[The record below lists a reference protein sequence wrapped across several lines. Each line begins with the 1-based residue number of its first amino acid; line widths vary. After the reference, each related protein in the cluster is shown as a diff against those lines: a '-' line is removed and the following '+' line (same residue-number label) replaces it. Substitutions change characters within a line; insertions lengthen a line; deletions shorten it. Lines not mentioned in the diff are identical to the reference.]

1 MFDEASNIQMRGNLN
16 VFVNVCL
23 YSGDVKTL
31 SLALQGINIILRH
44 ILFKSCH
51 INVTV
56 LIILTTVYSF
66 LLNLRKIQNYPTE
79 HQRQYTGNCC
89 LSYIN
94 IMYLWTKL

>member
-44 ILFKSCH
+44 ILFKSVH

-56 LIILTTVYSF
+56 LIILTTVY
-66 LLNLRKIQNYPTE
+66 
-79 HQRQYTGNCC
+79 
-89 LSYIN
+89 
-94 IMYLWTKL
+94 